1 MNDASRG
8 VLGVVDE
15 LALLA
20 GFVLVAGTLASWV
33 TMAPNGRSDPRQVR
47 LVHVGAVVLG
57 VATLVVPLLAPPT
70 GADAG
75 ALVGAVSRETWTAV
89 LVRLA
94 VVVALLAWLDEL
106 VSGPI
111 ITSRRRWAGI
121 AVVALSATFV
131 LPSDALASQDGPV
144 VALVAVALLAHVVA
158 AAVWLGGV
166 VVIAAVGLPMG
177 DLHDLSAAVRS
188 FSRIT
193 LATVAT
199 VVVSGVAILLVQASG
214 DASTGAGYGAM
225 LLVKGV
231 ALAGMV
237 VAAHHGRRRLDGMVF
252 HRLRVGSDTLSR
264 VQASSLLVGAQLL
277 LGAGLLGATVALA
290 AVGPSL

>member
-1 MNDASRG
+1 MNDVFRG
-8 VLGVVDE
+8 VLGVVDD
-15 LALLA
+15 LALLV

-33 TMAPNGRSDPRQVR
+33 TMAPNGRSDRRQVR

-57 VATLVVPLLAPPT
+57 VATLAVPLLAPRA

-75 ALVGAVSRETWTAV
+75 ALVGAVSRETWTAG

-94 VVVALLAWLDEL
+94 VLVALLAWADEL

-111 ITSRRRWAGI
+111 TASRRRWAGV
-121 AVVALSATFV
+121 AVVTLSATFV
-131 LPSDALASQDGPV
+131 LPSEVHGSLDGPAG
-144 VALVAVALLAHVVA
+144 ALVDVALLAHVVA
-158 AAVWLGGV
+158 AAVWLGGAL
-166 VVIAAVGLPMG
+166 VIAVVGLPTG

-199 VVVSGVAILLVQASG
+199 VVVSGVVILLVQASDG
-214 DASTGAGYGAM
+214 ASTGAGYGAM
-225 LLVKGV
+225 LLVKGAAFV
-231 ALAGMV
+231 GMV

-252 HRLRVGSDTLSR
+252 HRLRVGSDALSR
-264 VQASSLLVGAQLL
+264 VQASSLLIGAQLV
-277 LGAGLLGATVALA
+277 LGAVLLGATVALG

>member
-1 MNDASRG
+1 MNDAVRG
-8 VLGVVDE
+8 VLDVVDE
-15 LALLA
+15 LALLV

-33 TMAPNGRSDPRQVR
+33 TMAPNGRSDRRQVR

-57 VATLVVPLLAPPT
+57 VATLAVPLLAPPT

-75 ALVGAVSRETWTAV
+75 ALGAVSRETWAAV

-94 VVVALLAWLDEL
+94 VLLALLAWFDEL
-106 VSGPI
+106 VRGPI
-111 ITSRRRWAGI
+111 IAARRRWAGA
-121 AVVALSATFV
+121 AVVALSATFA
-131 LPSDALASQDGPV
+131 LPSEVVASQDGPV
-144 VALVAVALLAHVVA
+144 RALVAVALLAHVVA
-158 AAVWLGGV
+158 AAVWLGGA
-166 VVIAAVGLPMG
+166 VVIAAVGLPLR

-193 LATVAT
+193 LATVGT
-199 VVVSGVAILLVQASG
+199 VVVSGVAVLLVQS
-214 DASTGAGYGAM
+214 SRGAPTTPGYGAM
-225 LLVKGV
+225 LLVKGA

-252 HRLRVGSDTLSR
+252 HRLRVGGDALSR
-264 VQASSLLVGAQLL
+264 VQASWLLIGAQLL

-290 AVGPSL
+290 AVGPPL